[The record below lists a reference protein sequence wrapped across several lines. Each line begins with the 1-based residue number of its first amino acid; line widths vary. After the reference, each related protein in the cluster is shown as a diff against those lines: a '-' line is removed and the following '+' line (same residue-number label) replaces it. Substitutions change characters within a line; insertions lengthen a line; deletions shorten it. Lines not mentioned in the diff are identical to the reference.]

1 MFGIGA
7 WKGVW
12 QVMAPCEV
20 ACKCLGIIPLFL
32 DSKLPLWKQWVNVGH
47 LLLTFGLIVRAI
59 WHCLPMEL
67 ILNLGSTVVQHSGAL
82 MTIVYYA
89 QPFCG
94 VITNRLVATQ
104 IFEIQGNID
113 LVQNRFK
120 SLGYELCFRK
130 ERYAIIVSTFSA
142 FSGTSYLLLL
152 FKVYGI
158 MIDVEYTI
166 ETIFLTLHC
175 SMTCVYVSC
184 MTYLILKQFISVN
197 ALISKTFPTNKVSSV
212 ETTNSTKCNNVSHY
226 NEEQQLVNLNEIKMI
241 MDKLNETV
249 DLVNHTF
256 SIQVLYCVGVS
267 FVIGIVCSF
276 YLFRA
281 VIYRNDQLAMGAI
294 NFIWYMYYLSF
305 VLFFIAIGSRISQE
319 GRRIGITVHKAINFC
334 NTSGTVINELIIFS
348 QQLLHH
354 NPVIT
359 CGLFVYD
366 WSLLYT
372 MLGATAT
379 YLIILIQF
387 DVSFP
392 SLDVGN
398 STTSS
403 L

>member
-1 MFGIGA
+1 MP
-7 WKGVW
+7 GVTVAENVL
-12 QVMAPCEV
+12 QAIAPCEV
-20 ACKCLGIIPLFL
+20 VCKLFGLIPLF
-32 DSKLPLWKQWVNVGH
+32 SGIGLPVWKRCLNAGH
-47 LLLTFGLIVRAI
+47 FLVTISMIIGGIFY
-59 WHCLPMEL
+59 CLPMEMSHDAGSSVARKSGAIITVVYYFQPICATVTSRLIAGTTYEIFKSLESVDNKLKTIGYGHSSIREKKAISRSTACALAGSSGVLLMFAAHPLEMDVFFTFVNIFFVVHFSMAGTYASCVAYL
-67 ILNLGSTVVQHSGAL
+67 ILNRFQVVKDVLSTKFPIC
-82 MTIVYYA
+82 MTADKDV
-89 QPFCG
+89 
-94 VITNRLVATQ
+94 
-104 IFEIQGNID
+104 
-113 LVQNRFK
+113 
-120 SLGYELCFRK
+120 S
-130 ERYAIIVSTFSA
+130 IVS
-142 FSGTSYLLLL
+142 
-152 FKVYGI
+152 KPVI
-158 MIDVEYTI
+158 RI
-166 ETIFLTLHC
+166 EEQEIA
-175 SMTCVYVSC
+175 
-184 MTYLILKQFISVN
+184 LKQVKFV
-197 ALISKTFPTNKVSSV
+197 L
-212 ETTNSTKCNNVSHY
+212 
-226 NEEQQLVNLNEIKMI
+226 
-241 MDKLNETV
+241 DKLNSTIE
-249 DLVNHTF
+249 LMNQ
-256 SIQVLYCVGVS
+256 SLAIQVLYCVGVS

-305 VLFFIAIGSRISQE
+305 VLFFIAIASRISQE

-334 NTSGTVINELIIFS
+334 NTSRTVINELIIFS